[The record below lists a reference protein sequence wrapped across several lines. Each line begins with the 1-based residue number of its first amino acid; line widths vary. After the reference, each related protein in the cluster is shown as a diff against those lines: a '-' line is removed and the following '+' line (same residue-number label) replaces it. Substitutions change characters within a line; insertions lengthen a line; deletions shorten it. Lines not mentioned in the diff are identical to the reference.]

1 MPEQIHGGRAVFRL
15 NGRIIGDV
23 EYIEVRRTYTNAKKK
38 PMGTMGATEII
49 IVDYDVDFSGEK
61 YRVSS
66 ESLIAMGLEPK
77 NLSPQDIMAFEGFQ
91 IEVQDVMTGEILERI
106 KGAKLNEDSRNYR
119 KGELTMER
127 FSGVALL
134 ATDESEN

>member
-1 MPEQIHGGRAVFRL
+1 MAEQVHGGRAIIRV
-15 NGRIIGDV
+15 NGKIIGDI
-23 EYIEVRRTYTNAKKK
+23 EYIEVRRSYTNSKKK
-38 PMGTMGATEII
+38 PMGTIGATEII
-49 IVDYDVDFSGEK
+49 TVDYDVDFSGEK

-66 ESLIAMGLEPK
+66 ESLIAQGLEPG
-77 NLSPQDIMAFEGFQ
+77 NLSPQDILAFKGLQ

-134 ATDESEN
+134 ATDEFEN